1 MLLYLFFLPDVSA
14 VFVSSPSLCSQ
25 LLRSEWRDPR
35 QMVPRPWEV
44 YNEKYG
50 VRRGIFFAVGEEWT
64 R

>member
-1 MLLYLFFLPDVSA
+1 M
-14 VFVSSPSLCSQ
+14 FVSSPSLCSL

-64 R
+64 RYDK